1 LKLSALTFYLYQKK
15 SKTSDFMKKIYF
27 MLCFLGMVGLAKAA
41 EITIS
46 TSGLSFSPASVTAAP
61 GDVIIFDIGGGHTAT
76 QVSLQTWNANSSTP
90 LAGGFNFNSGVS
102 NYTIQESEAGTT
114 IYYVCAPHAGANM
127 KGQVQVTL
135 VSNRQRL
142 FSNLEF
148 KVFPTQTS
156 DNLQM
161 KANDLVESM
170 FFDIV
175 DATGKVV
182 SSRFVVF
189 NHRREANISVMDLPR
204 GLYFI
209 RPAKSEC
216 SCLAQRFFKI

>member
-1 LKLSALTFYLYQKK
+1 
-15 SKTSDFMKKIYF
+15 MKKVYF
-27 MLCFLGMVGLAKAA
+27 LLCFLGIVGLATAA

-46 TSGLSFSPASVTAAP
+46 TDNFSFSPAQVQAVP
-61 GDVIIFDIGGGHTAT
+61 GDILVFVIGGGHTAT
-76 QVSLQTWNANSSTP
+76 QVNQQTWNSNGSTP
-90 LAGGFNFNSGVS
+90 LAGGFNYSSGVS
-102 NYTIQESEAGTT
+102 NYTVLESDAGTT
-114 IYYVCAPHAGANM
+114 LYYVCSPHAGLDM

-142 FSNLEF
+142 FTNLEF

-161 KANDLVESM
+161 KSSDLVESM

-189 NHRREANISVMDLPR
+189 NHRREANISVMGLTK

-216 SCLAQRFFKI
+216 ACPAQRFFKI